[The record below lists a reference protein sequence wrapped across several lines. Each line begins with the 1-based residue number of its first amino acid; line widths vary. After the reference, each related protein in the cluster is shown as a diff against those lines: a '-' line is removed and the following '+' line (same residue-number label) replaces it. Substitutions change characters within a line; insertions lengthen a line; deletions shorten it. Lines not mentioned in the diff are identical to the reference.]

1 MQQKTFSSLT
11 ELPAIADWLIAL
23 GKGFDIWLFHGDMGL
38 GKTTLIKVICAQ
50 LGVEEEVSSP
60 TYAIVNE
67 YVCKTAQRIYH
78 FDFYRIKSEEEAYDI
93 GAEEYLDS
101 GNLCLIEWPSK
112 IQSLIPSKYLEI
124 KLSLGDDNAQ
134 RIIEVMS
141 VGCY

>member
-1 MQQKTFSSLT
+1 MQQKTFSSLND
-11 ELPAIADWLIAL
+11 LPQIADWLIEI
-23 GKGFDIWLFHGDMGL
+23 GKGYDIWLFHGDMGL

-67 YVCKTAQRIYH
+67 YVSKTALRIYH

-112 IQSLIPSKYLEI
+112 IPSLIPSKYLEI

-134 RIIEVMS
+134 RVIEVLS
-141 VGCY
+141 VGC

>member
-1 MQQKTFSSLT
+1 MQQKTFSSLNN
-11 ELPAIADWLIAL
+11 LPQVAEWLIEI
-23 GKGFDIWLFHGDMGL
+23 GKGYDIWLFHGDMGL

-67 YVCKTAQRIYH
+67 YVSKTALRIYH

-112 IQSLIPSKYLEI
+112 IPSLIPSKYLEI

-134 RIIEVMS
+134 RVIEVLS
-141 VGCY
+141 VGC